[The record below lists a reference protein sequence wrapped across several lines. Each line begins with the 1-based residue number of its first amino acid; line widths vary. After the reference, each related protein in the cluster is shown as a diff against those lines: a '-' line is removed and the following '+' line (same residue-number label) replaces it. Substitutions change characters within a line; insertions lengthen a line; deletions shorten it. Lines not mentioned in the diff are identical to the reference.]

1 MVIMLLSSVKITGME
16 ILLRILSNLLIYI
29 KKNKGP
35 RIDPK
40 GTPCEILPQL
50 EVAVLWWTF
59 ETISALWN
67 VLLVGVY

>member
-1 MVIMLLSSVKITGME
+1 MVVMLLSSAKRTGME
-16 ILLRILSNLLIYI
+16 ILLKIVSKLLMYI

-50 EVAVLWWTF
+50 EVAVLWRYF
-59 ETISALWN
+59 ETILT
-67 VLLVGVY
+67 L